1 MNTYNKQTKV
11 IGRVDYDIISKE
23 KRDKLVAQAEQTL
36 GHMRY
41 GWKASVDNFCMQLET
56 NSPHLYEFW
65 IENWFAEK
73 RDARSH
79 GRIYAVL
86 DPKFENGRPHAYYS
100 PETKTA
106 IIYNTEYYGQ
116 CKSWALGI
124 VCDIAEDQHDI
135 HSIHGSCV
143 EINGQGIVLIAPT
156 GTGKSTH
163 SYALLKMK
171 GARIHSDDW
180 LYVRFI
186 GRASA
191 EISERKFYLRTN
203 IVRVFPEVRSLL
215 DKCKLEN
222 VKELSRKE
230 IDHLRKAGIDE
241 NQLQKMIDNL
251 YIAHEYSRAML
262 DPRWIAGP
270 YKFVDTT
277 RVKKVMLLERDRNN
291 PEIVRKMKV
300 EEAVEY
306 LEKHPK
312 EQYLN
317 PYLIVRTPE
326 KIEVRSKFF
335 RRLFQFAPPYLVN
348 TYEPVDKVQKAIRN
362 VIKKKD

>member
-1 MNTYNKQTKV
+1 MNAYNKLTKV
-11 IGRVDYDIISKE
+11 IGRVNYDVISKE
-23 KRDKLVAQAEQTL
+23 GRDELVARAEQVL
-36 GHMRY
+36 GNVRY
-41 GWKASVDNFCMQLET
+41 GWKASIDNFCMQLET

-73 RDARSH
+73 REARSH

-86 DPKFENGRPHAYYS
+86 DPDFEKGKPHAYYN
-100 PETKTA
+100 PDTKTA
-106 IIYNTEYYGQ
+106 VIYNTEYYGQ

-163 SYALLKMK
+163 SYAMLKMK

-203 IVRVFPEVRSLL
+203 IARVFPEISPLL
-215 DKCKLEN
+215 HRCKLEN
-222 VKELSRKE
+222 VKGLSQE
-230 IDHLRKAGIDE
+230 EAEALRKARISE
-241 NQLQKMIDNL
+241 EELQRMIDDPF
-251 YIAHEYSRAML
+251 IAHEYSRAML

-270 YKFVDTT
+270 HKFVDTT
-277 RVKKVMLLERDRNN
+277 RANKVLLLERGRNN
-291 PEIVRKMKV
+291 PEIVRKMGV

-306 LEKHPK
+306 LEKHPR

-317 PYLIVRTPE
+317 PYLIVRTVE
-326 KIEVRSKFF
+326 KIEVRNNFF

-348 TYEPVDKVQKAIRN
+348 TYEPVAKVQRAIRE
-362 VIKKKD
+362 VIKEKD

>member
-1 MNTYNKQTKV
+1 MDIYNKLTKV
-11 IGRVDYDIISKE
+11 IGRVKYDIISKE
-23 KRDKLVAQAEQTL
+23 KRDELVAQAEQTL
-36 GHMRY
+36 GDIRH
-41 GWKASVDNFCMQLET
+41 GWKASIDNFCMQLET

-86 DPKFENGRPHAYYS
+86 DPDFDKGRPHAYYN

-135 HSIHGSCV
+135 HSVHGSCV
-143 EINGQGIVLIAPT
+143 ETNGQGIVLIAPT

-203 IVRVFPEVRSLL
+203 IVRVFPEIRPLL
-215 DKCKLEN
+215 DKSKLEN
-222 VKELSRKE
+222 VKRLSREE
-230 IDHLRKAGIDE
+230 IDQLRKEKINEGK
-241 NQLQKMIDNL
+241 LQRMINDH
-251 YIAHEYSRAML
+251 YIAHEYSRAIL
-262 DPRWIAGP
+262 DPRWIAGSN
-270 YKFVDTT
+270 KFVDTT
-277 RVKKVMLLERDRNN
+277 RVKKVILLERNRNN
-291 PEIVRKMKV
+291 PEIVKKMEV

-306 LEKHPK
+306 LERHPR

-317 PYLIVRTPE
+317 PYLIVKTPE
-326 KIEVRSKFF
+326 KIEVRNNFF
-335 RRLFQFAPPYLVN
+335 ERLFRFAPPYLVN
-348 TYEPVDKVQKAIRN
+348 TYEPVNKVQQAIRN
-362 VIKKKD
+362 IVKEKK

>member
-1 MNTYNKQTKV
+1 LPQYNKLTKV
-11 IGRVDYDIISKE
+11 IGRVNYDIISRD
-23 KRDKLVAQAEQTL
+23 KRDNLVAHAETVL
-36 GHMRY
+36 GNIRY
-41 GWKASVDNFCMQLET
+41 GWKASIDGFCMQLET
-56 NSPHLYEFW
+56 NSEHLYEFW
-65 IENWFAEK
+65 IENWFGE
-73 RDARSH
+73 RREARSH

-86 DPKFENGRPHAYYS
+86 DKGFEEGRPHAFYN

-106 IIYNTEYYGQ
+106 VIFNTEYYGQ

-143 EINGQGIVLIAPT
+143 EIDGKGIVLIAPT

-203 IVRVFPEVRSLL
+203 IVRVFPEVRPLL
-215 DKCKLEN
+215 ERCKLEN
-222 VKELSRKE
+222 VKQLSREETERLKE
-230 IDHLRKAGIDE
+230 TTPKGELERMVADP
-241 NQLQKMIDNL
+241 
-251 YIAHEYSRAML
+251 YVAHKYSRAML

-270 YKFVDTT
+270 HKFVDTT
-277 RVKKVMLLERDRNN
+277 RVKKVLLLERQPNE
-291 PEIVRKMKV
+291 PQIVRSMEV
-300 EEAVEY
+300 EEAVEF
-306 LEKHPK
+306 LEKHPR

-326 KIEVRSKFF
+326 KVEVRNNFF
-335 RRLFQFAPPYLVN
+335 RRLFHLAPPYLVN
-348 TYEPVDKVQKAIRN
+348 TYEPVEKVQQAIRE
-362 VIKKKD
+362 VVQQQ

>member
-1 MNTYNKQTKV
+1 MNIYNKLTKV
-11 IGRVDYDIISKE
+11 IGRVEYDIISKE
-23 KRDKLVAQAEQTL
+23 RRDELVTQAIQAL
-36 GHMRY
+36 GDIRY
-41 GWKASVDNFCMQLET
+41 GWKASIDNFCMQLET

-86 DPKFENGRPHAYYS
+86 DPDFDKGRPHAYYN

-106 IIYNTEYYGQ
+106 VIYNTEYYGQ

-163 SYALLKMK
+163 SYALLGMK
-171 GARIHSDDW
+171 GTRIHSDDW

-203 IVRVFPEVRSLL
+203 IVRVFPEIRSLL

-222 VKELSRKE
+222 VKKLSRGE
-230 IDHLRKAGIDE
+230 IEHLRKTKIAKDE
-241 NQLQKMIDNL
+241 LQKMINDS
-251 YIAHEYSRAML
+251 YVAHEYSRAML
-262 DPRWIAGP
+262 DPRWIAGS

-277 RVKKVMLLERDRNN
+277 RVNKVLLLERNINN
-291 PEIVRKMKV
+291 PEIVRKMGA

-306 LEKHPK
+306 LEKHPE

-317 PYLIVRTPE
+317 PYLIVKTPE
-326 KIEVRSKFF
+326 KVEVRNNFF
-335 RRLFQFAPPYLVN
+335 RRLFRFALPYLVN
-348 TYEPVDKVQKAIRN
+348 TYEPVDKVHQAIRN
-362 VIKKKD
+362 IITER